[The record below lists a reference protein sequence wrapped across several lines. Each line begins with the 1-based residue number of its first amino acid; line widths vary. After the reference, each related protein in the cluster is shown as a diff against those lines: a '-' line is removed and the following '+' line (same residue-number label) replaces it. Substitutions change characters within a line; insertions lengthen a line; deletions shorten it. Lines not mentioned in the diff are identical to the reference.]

1 MKDVKPMYRP
11 HTILARTISIE
22 LTLRRSSPEIAA
34 VNRDP
39 SRGTKLDSIQQLIR
53 DSLHAL
59 FKRRFS
65 PRAWQAVLGLANPFQ
80 GTDQGIASWF
90 HDWLTPA
97 IVSALHVLTE
107 VGSGKSIGIVLCA
120 GNVSHVEAIGPISRD
135 PDH

>member
-1 MKDVKPMYRP
+1 MYRP

-22 LTLRRSSPEIAA
+22 LTLRRSSSEIAA

-65 PRAWQAVLGLANPFQ
+65 PRASQPILGLANPLQ
-80 GTDQGIASWF
+80 GTDQGIATWF

-97 IVSALHVLTE
+97 IVSVLHMLTE
-107 VGSGKSIGIVLCA
+107 VGSAKSIEIILFALVLFFMWKRW
-120 GNVSHVEAIGPISRD
+120 SHLS
-135 PDH
+135 